1 MYVSIVC
8 MYVHACVCVYVCMR
22 VCMYVCMY
30 VCMHKWHPCNN
41 FKNNENSCRS
51 CKVLWR
57 DQQEK
62 RELEVALLSMSST
75 KPTILPF
82 VKMIRQIV

>member
-1 MYVSIVC
+1 MYVCIVC

-22 VCMYVCMY
+22 VCMYVCI
-30 VCMHKWHPCNN
+30 HKWHPCNN

-57 DQQEK
+57 NQQEK

-75 KPTILPF
+75 KPTILSF